1 MEFKPSLPTQ
11 QTYKCLL
18 LGDSGVGKSTFL
30 RRHATGQFED
40 QHVPTNGLQVY
51 TLLLQTNYQA
61 VALEL
66 WDVAGDERHAGL
78 HNGYFFFAR
87 CAIIMFDLSDP
98 QTAQSAA
105 GWQRQLDQICGKQL
119 PVVICGNKADLP
131 RMTNELLYHPQE
143 GIDYCELSVRA
154 PWNLEAPLE
163 LLCRRLLHRN
173 DMWLISQPVQV
184 PLDDCT
190 LDESALKREMEAVRE
205 KSKDFI
211 PKIDLADNNKAKNCI
226 FLN

>member
-40 QHVPTNGLQVY
+40 QHVLTNGLQVY

-66 WDVAGDERHAGL
+66 WDVAGDERHGGL

-98 QTAQSAA
+98 QTARSAA
-105 GWQRQLDQICGKQL
+105 GWQRQLEQICGKQL

-131 RMTNELLYHPQE
+131 RMTNELLYRPQE

-154 PWNLEAPLE
+154 AWNLGAPLE
-163 LLCRRLLHRN
+163 LLCRRLLQRN
-173 DMWLISQPVQV
+173 TLCLISQPVQV
-184 PLDDCT
+184 PLEGCI
-190 LDESALKREMEAVRE
+190 LDEAAMKREMEAVRE
-205 KSKDFI
+205 KSKDYN
-211 PKIDLADNNKAKNCI
+211 PKIDLADNDKISSCI
-226 FLN
+226 ILN